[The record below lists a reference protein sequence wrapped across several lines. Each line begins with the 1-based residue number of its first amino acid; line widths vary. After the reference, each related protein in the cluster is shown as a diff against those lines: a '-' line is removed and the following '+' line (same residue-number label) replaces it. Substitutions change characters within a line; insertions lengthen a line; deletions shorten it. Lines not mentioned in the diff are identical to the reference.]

1 VVERTLVRPPSS
13 RLGPLKAAERKAV
26 MQDSPLFG
34 IYEEQIDRQSAFEML
49 NKRAEVKAA
58 EEAQIEEQ
66 KGRAKGRGRRKAGG
80 DYRGDDLAPMW
91 QTQGQ
96 FNSGRRYTAETPKP
110 RQTKAAPRVRKSNR
124 QSVGEAVVKSF
135 ARSMSSSIGRRVA
148 RGVLG
153 GLFSGR

>member
-1 VVERTLVRPPSS
+1 MRPPSS

-34 IYEEQIDRQSAFEML
+34 IYEEKIDRNSAFEML
-49 NKRAEVKAA
+49 NKRAEAKAA
-58 EEAQIEEQ
+58 EEAEIEEQ

-91 QTQGQ
+91 QTEGQ
-96 FNSGRRYTAETPKP
+96 FNSGRRYTANTPQP
-110 RQTKAAPRVRKSNR
+110 RKTQATAKRKTSNR
-124 QSVGEAVVKSF
+124 QSVGEAIVKSF
-135 ARSMSSSIGRRVA
+135 ARSMSSQIGRRVA

>member
-1 VVERTLVRPPSS
+1 
-13 RLGPLKAAERKAV
+13 

-34 IYEEQIDRQSAFEML
+34 IYEEKVDRNSAFEIL
-49 NKRAEVKAA
+49 NKRAEAKAA
-58 EEAQIEEQ
+58 EEEQIEEQ

-91 QTQGQ
+91 QVEGQ

-110 RQTKAAPRVRKSNR
+110 RQTQAAPKRKGSNR
-124 QSVGEAVVKSF
+124 QSVGEAIVKSF
-135 ARSMSSSIGRRVA
+135 ARSMSSQIGRRVA